1 MYVCTA
7 HAWDTYLKEEKTP
20 SMFNVNIKHV
30 NRFLEDDTAAV
41 GLFQRGRKTVPG
53 SGKCVVVFSARLLN
67 VIFIF
72 RRKS

>member
-7 HAWDTYLKEEKTP
+7 HAYLGYIPERREN
-20 SMFNVNIKHV
+20 MFNVNIKHV
-30 NRFLEDDTAAV
+30 NGFLEDDTAAV

-53 SGKCVVVFSARLLN
+53 RSKSVVVFSARLLN